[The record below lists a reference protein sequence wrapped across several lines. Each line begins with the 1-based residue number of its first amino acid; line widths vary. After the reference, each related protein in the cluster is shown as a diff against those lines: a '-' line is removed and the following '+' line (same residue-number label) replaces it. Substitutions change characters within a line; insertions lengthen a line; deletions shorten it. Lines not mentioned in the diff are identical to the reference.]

1 MIPIDMARPRDMMSK
16 GFEYH
21 RNLFVE
27 HLRSEVVRAFEEQTD
42 KRVLVLRSYN
52 AQPDELGEEELEELQ
67 ALERELGYI
76 VIAVK

>member
-1 MIPIDMARPRDMMSK
+1 MPIYTYAK
-16 GFEYH
+16 LTEEQLGK
-21 RNLFVE
+21 
-27 HLRSEVVRAFEEQTD
+27 VRAFEEQTD

>member
-1 MIPIDMARPRDMMSK
+1 MPIYTYAK
-16 GFEYH
+16 LTEEQLGK
-21 RNLFVE
+21 
-27 HLRSEVVRAFEEQTD
+27 VRAFEEQTD

-67 ALERELGYI
+67 ALEGELGYI